1 MLKDIIEVAAR
12 PQHKLFLRFEDGV
25 TGEVDVAKISNFA
38 GVFAALRDES
48 RFAEVVV
55 NEELGTVQWPNG
67 ADLDPDVLYAMIS
80 GKQVKV
86 AA

>member
-48 RFAEVVV
+48 RFAEVIM
-55 NEELGTVQWPNG
+55 NKELGAVLWPNG
-67 ADLDPDVLYAMIS
+67 ADLDPDVLYAIVS
-80 GKQVKV
+80 GKRVEV